1 MDNSNN
7 NITLEIE
14 LTNRERGDSIIKD
27 DIESALD
34 VQHIQKNRTL
44 NEEEI
49 KAIDKCNDWYDK
61 YEYIIRM
68 FVSILGFAFIVRI
81 VYLLGYGLIHFIQ
94 SLINY

>member
-14 LTNRERGDSIIKD
+14 STNRERGDSIIRD

-34 VQHIQKNRTL
+34 IHIQKNKTL

-49 KAIDKCNDWYDK
+49 KAIDKCNGWYDI
-61 YEYIIRM
+61 YEYPIIII
-68 FVSILGFAFIVRI
+68 VSIIAFGLVIGMI
-81 VYLLGYGLIHFIQ
+81 YLLGYVLINFIR

>member
-34 VQHIQKNRTL
+34 VKYIQKNRTL

-49 KAIDKCNDWYDK
+49 KAIDKCNGWYDK
-61 YEYIIRM
+61 YEYLIRM
-68 FVSILGFAFIVRI
+68 FVSILGFAFIVGL
-81 VYLLGYGLIHFIQ
+81 VYLIGYGLIHFIQ
-94 SLINY
+94 SLMND